1 MTWLDLAWASTIA
14 AAIMV
19 LPGLLLAR
27 VVGLRG
33 AWMWGLSAPFSVTA
47 IALAALVAPFIGL
60 TWSWVPALLFTVVLA
75 LALWAARRLTASRRG
90 GAAAAS
96 DSAPTQGAWSASS
109 NAGNAGMWAFGV
121 GVLLAAVVIGIR
133 SVQIVGEP
141 GGISQTFDNIY
152 HLNAVRYILD
162 TGSGSPLD
170 VGAMT
175 SGALWFYPVGWHDVA
190 TLVVQLTGV
199 TIPVAVNATW
209 ITFSAVAWPLGIVLL
224 ARALGGTKPSVAFA
238 AGLAAASIPAFPYLL
253 VDYGVLY
260 PYHAGVALVPAAVA
274 ATVALFRLG
283 RESTGLD
290 PVWSTVV
297 LAGALPALALTHPGA
312 FMAWLAFSL
321 PIAVV
326 ALIRL
331 LRSGAA
337 ARERVIAI
345 IGFVVYL
352 GVGLVA
358 IRVLR
363 PPLEAT
369 LWPAIGLAGQ
379 ALGEVITVSMYHT
392 PIAEVVA
399 IAMIAGVVFAAMRR
413 RPADWV
419 AISLLVVAGSLYIVV
434 AGVSSATIRN
444 LITASWYN
452 NTPRL
457 AALVAV
463 AIVPLAAIG
472 VASLW
477 EKLAATG
484 TYTRLVTNRGRVL
497 QAAVAT
503 LAVLLLGLS
512 MQGRSITGAIDGA
525 ADGYRF
531 TDDARLLSPDEL
543 QLLEELPGLVPEDV
557 AVAGSAWTGAGLAY
571 AIADRRVLMPHTLMD
586 ISEEVG
592 TIYDELDEPGAGAEL
607 CAALEAENV
616 GFVLDFGSREVHG
629 GKHDYTGFDEL
640 ATSESVELV
649 REIGDARLY
658 EITACGGLR

>member
-1 MTWLDLAWASTIA
+1 MTWLDLAWASTVA
-14 AAIMV
+14 AAIVV

-27 VVGLRG
+27 AVGLRG
-33 AWMWGLSAPFSVTA
+33 VWMWGLSAPFSVTA

-60 TWSWVPALLFTVVLA
+60 TWSWIPAVLFTVVLA
-75 LALWAARRLTASRRG
+75 AALWGARWLTVTRRARAVDAS
-90 GAAAAS
+90 ADAAAS
-96 DSAPTQGAWSASS
+96 GSVTAGART
-109 NAGNAGMWAFGV
+109 AGSWAFAV
-121 GVLLAAVVIGIR
+121 GVLLAAAMIAVR
-133 SVQIVGEP
+133 SVQIIGEP

-152 HLNAVRYILD
+152 HLNAVRFILD

-175 SGALWFYPVGWHDVA
+175 SAGLWFYPVGWHDVA

-199 TIPVAVNATW
+199 TIPVAVNTTW
-209 ITFSAVAWPLGIVLL
+209 IVFSAVAWPLGIVLL
-224 ARALGGTKPSVAFA
+224 ARVLGGSKPAVAIS

-260 PYHAGVALVPAAVA
+260 PYQAGVALVPAAVA

-283 RESTGLD
+283 RDSTGLD
-290 PVWSTVV
+290 PVWSAVA

-321 PIAVV
+321 PIAVI

-337 ARERVIAI
+337 ARSRIIAVAGFAAYLL
-345 IGFVVYL
+345 IGF
-352 GVGLVA
+352 VA

-399 IAMIAGVVFAAMRR
+399 IAMITGVVFAAIRR
-413 RPADWV
+413 RSADWI
-419 AISLLVVAGSLYIVV
+419 AMSLLAVAGTLYIIV

-457 AALVAV
+457 AALVVIAV
-463 AIVPLAAIG
+463 VPLAAIG
-472 VASLW
+472 VAGLW
-477 EKLAATG
+477 QKLTESRV
-484 TYTRLVTNRGRVL
+484 YDRLVASRGRVL
-497 QAAVAT
+497 RVVVAA
-503 LAVLLLGLS
+503 LAIVLLGLS
-512 MQGRSITGAIDGA
+512 MQGRSIAGAVDGA
-525 ADGYRF
+525 SKSYRI
-531 TDDARLLSPDEL
+531 TPKSALISSDEL
-543 QLLEELPGLVPEDV
+543 RLLEELPALVPEDV
-557 AVAGSAWTGAGLAY
+557 AIAGSPWTGAGLAY
-571 AIADRRVLMPHTLMD
+571 AISDRRVLMPHTLMD
-586 ISEEVG
+586 ISDDIE
-592 TIYDELDEPGAGAEL
+592 IINDELDEADAGAAL
-607 CAALEAENV
+607 CAALDAENV

-629 GKHDYTGFDEL
+629 GEHVFTGFDDL
-640 ATSESVELV
+640 ATSDSVRLV

-658 EITACGGLR
+658 EITACGGLE

>member
-1 MTWLDLAWASTIA
+1 MTWFDLAWASTVA

-33 AWMWGLSAPFSVTA
+33 VWMWGLSAPFSVTA
-47 IALAALVAPFIGL
+47 ISLAALVAPFIGL
-60 TWSWVPALLFTVVLA
+60 TWSWIPAVLFTLVLA
-75 LALWAARRLTASRRG
+75 AVLWGARWLTVSRRR
-90 GAAAAS
+90 GAAAAPAS
-96 DSAPTQGAWSASS
+96 GAASEGAPSVVRRAGA
-109 NAGNAGMWAFGV
+109 WAFGV
-121 GVLLAAVVIGIR
+121 GVLLAAVVIAIR
-133 SVQIVGEP
+133 SVQIIGEP

-152 HLNAVRYILD
+152 HLNAVRFILD

-175 SGALWFYPVGWHDVA
+175 SAALWFYPVGWHDVA

-199 TIPVAVNATW
+199 TIPVAVNTTW
-209 ITFSAVAWPLGIVLL
+209 IVFSAVAWPLGIVLL
-224 ARALGGTKPSVAFA
+224 ARVLGGPKPAVAIA

-260 PYHAGVALVPAAVA
+260 PYHAGVALVPAALA

-283 RESTGLD
+283 RDSTGLD
-290 PVWSTVV
+290 PVWSSVV

-321 PIAVV
+321 PIAVI

-337 ARERVIAI
+337 ARTRIIALSGFAVYLV
-345 IGFVVYL
+345 IGF
-352 GVGLVA
+352 VA

-399 IAMIAGVVFAAMRR
+399 VAMIAGVVFAAIRR
-413 RPADWV
+413 RPADWI
-419 AISLLVVAGSLYIVV
+419 AMSLLVVAGSLYIIV

-457 AALVAV
+457 AALVVIAV
-463 AIVPLAAIG
+463 VPLAAIG
-472 VASLW
+472 VAGLW
-477 EKLAATG
+477 QKLVETRVYG
-484 TYTRLVTNRGRVL
+484 RLVGSRGRVL
-497 QAAVAT
+497 RVVVAV
-503 LAVLLLGLS
+503 LAVVLLGVS

-525 ADGYRF
+525 AKSYRI
-531 TDDARLLSPDEL
+531 TPKSALISSDEL
-543 QLLEELPGLVPEDV
+543 QLLEEVPDLVPADV
-557 AVAGSAWTGAGLAY
+557 AIAGSPWTGTGLAY
-571 AIADRRVLMPHTLMD
+571 AISDRRVLMPHTLMD
-586 ISEEVG
+586 ISDDVVL
-592 TIYDELDEPGAGAEL
+592 INDELDEADAGAAL
-607 CAALEAENV
+607 CAALDAENV

-629 GKHDYTGFDEL
+629 GEHVYTGFDDL
-640 ATSESVELV
+640 ATSDSVRLV
-649 REIGDARLY
+649 REVGDARLY
-658 EITACGGLR
+658 EITACGGLE

>member
-1 MTWLDLAWASTIA
+1 MTWFDLAWASTVA
-14 AAIMV
+14 TAIMV

-33 AWMWGLSAPFSVTA
+33 VWMWGLSAPFSVTA

-60 TWSWVPALLFTVVLA
+60 TWSWIPAVLFTVVLA
-75 LALWAARRLTASRRG
+75 AVLWGARRLTVSRLAPA
-90 GAAAAS
+90 GAESGPVAAS
-96 DSAPTQGAWSASS
+96 DGRPSKVRNASA
-109 NAGNAGMWAFGV
+109 WAFGV
-121 GVLLAAVVIGIR
+121 GVLLAAAVIAVR
-133 SVQIVGEP
+133 SVQIIGEP

-152 HLNAVRYILD
+152 HLNAVRFILD

-175 SGALWFYPVGWHDVA
+175 SANLWFYPVGWHDVA

-199 TIPVAVNATW
+199 TIPVAVNTTW
-209 ITFSAVAWPLGIVLL
+209 IVFSAVAWPLGIVLL
-224 ARALGGTKPSVAFA
+224 SRVLGGSKPAVAIA

-260 PYHAGVALVPAAVA
+260 PYHAGVALVPGAVA

-290 PVWSTVV
+290 PVWSAVV

-321 PIAVV
+321 PIAVI

-337 ARERVIAI
+337 ARTRIMAIA
-345 IGFVVYL
+345 GFAVYL
-352 GVGLVA
+352 AVGLVA

-399 IAMIAGVVFAAMRR
+399 VAMIAGVVFAAIRR
-413 RPADWV
+413 RSADWV
-419 AISLLVVAGSLYIVV
+419 AMSLLVVAGSLYIIV

-457 AALVAV
+457 AALVVIAV
-463 AIVPLAAIG
+463 VPLAAIG
-472 VASLW
+472 VGRLW
-477 EKLAATG
+477 QKLTE
-484 TYTRLVTNRGRVL
+484 TRVYGRVVGSRGRGLRIVV
-497 QAAVAT
+497 AV
-503 LAVLLLGLS
+503 LAVVLLGLS
-512 MQGRSITGAIDGA
+512 MQGRSIAGAVDGA
-525 ADGYRF
+525 GQSYRI
-531 TDDARLLSPDEL
+531 SPKSALISSDEL
-543 QLLEELPGLVPEDV
+543 QLLEELPDLVPADV
-557 AVAGSAWTGAGLAY
+557 AIAGSPWTGTGLAY
-571 AIADRRVLMPHTLMD
+571 AISDRRVLMPHTLMD
-586 ISEEVG
+586 ISDDVV
-592 TIYDELDEPGAGAEL
+592 IINDELDEADADAAL

-616 GFVLDFGSREVHG
+616 GFVLDFGAREVHG
-629 GKHDYTGFDEL
+629 GKHVFTGFDDL
-640 ATSESVELV
+640 ASSDSVRLV
-649 REIGDARLY
+649 REVGDARLY
-658 EITACGGLR
+658 EITACGGLE